1 MHPNQ
6 KHEHRRAVRYLPRT
20 LIEYWANHPG
30 NPPVW
35 GEWLEGSLM
44 HCDVTGFTAM
54 SETLAKSGKEG
65 AEIMAGILNQFFERM
80 LGIANEWNGIQMKF
94 GGDAMLLYFTGD
106 EHAECAAACG
116 LQMQSAM
123 DEFSQV
129 NINDD
134 TCKLRMRIG
143 IHSGKFYAISA
154 GQEESLLHYLL
165 IGNEVNKAADVEP
178 MAEPEQVVVSDE
190 TRALLSNKCK
200 FVKTQHSGIW
210 WITEAGKPIV
220 TKTDLDLTNIPRK
233 FLRRYLMPP
242 IADGMTTG
250 LLGEHRRVTVV
261 FINLFGL
268 SEILQNK
275 GDQNALS
282 QANEYMNLLF
292 DSLTKYGG
300 HLITSD
306 VCEHGDKL
314 LLAFGAPI
322 SLDSQEEN
330 AMRFAIE
337 LQEQLGKS
345 DLKLEQSIGINSG
358 FVFTG
363 EIGSSKRREYTTIGD
378 TTNLAARLMSAAD
391 RGSIIVSS
399 TTAERTGDNF
409 NLEQLDPIRVKG
421 KSQPINICI
430 LNGIKQQDNSFEET
444 EEHSSLIGRDRELKQ
459 LEALSFQVK
468 SGKCKWAHIYGEPG
482 IGKSHLCNELVSRLK
497 KQDWFTMLGIC
508 QSYNLHNAFSVWIYH
523 LRKAFEIKSSDSPEF
538 AWKRIKTFFIKKLT
552 DQADFAPLI
561 AEILSIPCESN
572 AVINSLD
579 TKSKRERRI
588 DVITHILQV
597 ISKDQP
603 LILLF
608 DNAQWM
614 DASSTEVIKHI
625 LSTANN
631 SPIYIC
637 LISRSD
643 ALPSN
648 LKTVEPDLLLHM
660 KELSNRS
667 SKELISLNPTLPDD
681 AINTIIARAKGN
693 PLFLKDLAQ
702 SYTLNQGSLPESI
715 VDVIMVK
722 LDQMNDQK
730 KSLLRSAAV
739 IGQVFDLQTLDT
751 IVLDKEGTI
760 DEKG

>member
-1 MHPNQ
+1 MQANQ

-20 LIEYWANHPG
+20 LIEYWACHPG
-30 NPPVW
+30 KPPIW

-54 SETLAKSGKEG
+54 SESLAKSGKEG

-94 GGDAMLLYFTGD
+94 GGDAMLLYFTGND
-106 EHAECAAACG
+106 HAECAAACG

-123 DEFSQV
+123 EEFSQV

-134 TCKLRMRIG
+134 ICKLRMRIG
-143 IHSGKFYAISA
+143 IHSGKFYTISA
-154 GQEESLLHYLL
+154 GQEEGLLHYLL

-178 MAEPEQVVVSDE
+178 MAEPDQVVVSDE
-190 TRALLSNKCK
+190 TKALLSNKCS

-210 WITEAGKPIV
+210 WIKKSGKPTV
-220 TKTDLDLTNIPRK
+220 ENTDLDLSNIPRK

-242 IADGMTTG
+242 IAEGMTTG

-268 SEILQNK
+268 SEILQNE

-282 QANEYMNLLF
+282 QANEYLNFLF
-292 DSLTKYGG
+292 DTLIKYGG

-345 DLKLEQSIGINSG
+345 SLKLEQSIGINSG

-378 TTNLAARLMSAAD
+378 TTNLAARLMSAANK
-391 RGSIIVSS
+391 GSIIVSA
-399 TTAERTGDNF
+399 TTAERTGNIF
-409 NLEQLDPIRVKG
+409 ELKQLDSIRVKG
-421 KSQPINICI
+421 KSQLIDIYK
-430 LNGIKQQDNSFEET
+430 LLDIKYEDISVGENEEAQL
-444 EEHSSLIGRDRELKQ
+444 LIGRDQELNQ
-459 LEALSFQVK
+459 LKTLVDPVIN
-468 SGKCKWAHIYGEPG
+468 GNCKLAYVFGDPG
-482 IGKSHLCNELVSRLK
+482 IGKSHLCSVLLSDLK
-497 KQDWFTMLGIC
+497 RQNWLTMLGIC
-508 QSYNLHNAFSVWIYH
+508 QSYNLHNAFSVWVFH
-523 LRKAFEIKSSDSPEF
+523 LRKIFGIKPTDSPEK
-538 AWKRIKTFFIKKLT
+538 AWKKIKNNFKKKLT
-552 DQADFAPLI
+552 DQSDFAPLM
-561 AEILSIPCESN
+561 AEILSVPCESN
-572 AVINSLD
+572 AVVNSLD
-579 TKSKRERRI
+579 PKSKRERRI
-588 DVITHILQV
+588 EVITQLLHE

-608 DNAQWM
+608 DNAQWL
-614 DASSTEVIKHI
+614 DTSSAEVIQNI
-625 LSTANN
+625 LSFAKN

-643 ALPSN
+643 SLSEN
-648 LKTVEPDLLLHM
+648 LKTFEPDLLLNV

-667 SKELISLNPTLPDD
+667 SKELISLNQTLSND
-681 AINTIIARAKGN
+681 AINSIIARAKGN
-693 PLFLKDLAQ
+693 PLFLIDLAQ
-702 SYTLNQGSLPESI
+702 SYTLNQGALPESI

-722 LDQMNDQK
+722 LDQMSDQDK
-730 KSLLRSAAV
+730 MLLRSAAV

-751 IVLDKEGTI
+751 IVFDKEGSV
-760 DEKG
+760 DEKD